1 MRWFRRDRSRKSRFV
16 EMFGDP
22 IRNPKRLPVA
32 KLSDLAVKITNGT
45 TPKGGSK
52 VYVDQGVMFLRSQN
66 VWKGRLELEGVAF
79 LDVETNAKQKDS
91 CLKNGDLLI
100 TKTGRVNTE
109 NSSLGRT
116 AIYDGPDGRANI
128 NGHVY
133 LVRLKAG
140 VPRLYVLSILISDS
154 YRDHIR
160 SVCVGGIDKRQLNL
174 CHIEN
179 FPILQPPLALQREF
193 AAFVAKV
200 DKSKFA
206 VRKSLE
212 SYQKLYRQQLQEAF
226 G

>member
-1 MRWFRRDRSRKSRFV
+1 MGYYLPAKTRKSRFV

-22 IRNPKRLPVA
+22 IRNPKRLPIA
-32 KLSDLAVKITNGT
+32 RLSDLAVKITNGT
-45 TPKGGSK
+45 TPKGGSE
-52 VYVDQGVMFLRSQN
+52 VYVDHGIMFLRSQN
-66 VWKGRLELEGVAF
+66 VWKGRLELEDVAF
-79 LDVETNAKQKDS
+79 LDAETNAKQKDS

-116 AIYDGPDGRANI
+116 AIYDGLDDQANI

-133 LVRLKAG
+133 LVRLKEG

-154 YRDHIR
+154 FRDYIR

-179 FPILQPPLALQREF
+179 FPIVQPPLALQREF
-193 AAFVAKV
+193 AAFVAEV
-200 DKSKFA
+200 DKSEFA

-212 SYQKLYRQQLQEAF
+212 ELQKLYRQQLQEAF